1 MFVGPL
7 RKSVGSPTAS
17 EATPRKKKSVIL
29 RITKML
35 ENLIRRIN
43 VFLLSRSQC
52 HTAFSKPR
60 VISKVVDFIAASQRI
75 IYIED

>member
-43 VFLLSRSQC
+43 VFLLSVSMS
-52 HTAFSKPR
+52 HGLFE
-60 VISKVVDFIAASQRI
+60 AAS
-75 IYIED
+75 YIKGG